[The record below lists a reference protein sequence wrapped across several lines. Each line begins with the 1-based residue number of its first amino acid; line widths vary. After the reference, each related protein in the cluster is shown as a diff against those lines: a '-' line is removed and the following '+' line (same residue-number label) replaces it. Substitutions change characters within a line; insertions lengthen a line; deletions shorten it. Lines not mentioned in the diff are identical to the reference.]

1 MSRERLSATV
11 EADLLA
17 AGRHAVA
24 QGRADSLSAWVNDA
38 LRRHADHERRISAID
53 AFLAAY
59 EAEHGEI
66 SEQEIQAA
74 ARRARSRAVVVRAP
88 LAQGGRRPRRA
99 ASS

>member
-74 ARRARSRAVVVRAP
+74 ARRARSRAVVVRTP

-99 ASS
+99 AGS